1 MKTYKNDVTEVYAC
15 DSYERVGLGIHDTQT
30 PDSRARFTLDLVKF
44 LAVPMMMDGHPG
56 ATRAT
61 AGDVAKM
68 AADLSKAVFDE
79 MGGRGWMIEVPSM
92 ENLKD
97 EAREN
102 RGKN

>member
-1 MKTYKNDVTEVYAC
+1 MKVYKNDVSEVYAC
-15 DSYERVGLGIHDTQT
+15 DSYDRVGIGMHDTMM
-30 PDSRARFTLDLVKF
+30 PDTRARYTLDLVKF

-56 ATRAT
+56 ATRST
-61 AGDVAKM
+61 AGEVAKM
-68 AADLSKAVFDE
+68 AADLSRAVFDE
-79 MGGRGWMIEVPSM
+79 MGSRGWMIKVPSM